1 MGTNVTGNDAD
12 DVDGAVAAAEAA
24 DVVIYVG
31 GIDSTVEKE
40 EKDRTEI
47 SWPDNQLALLGA
59 LEEVGKPLVVIQFG
73 GGQLDDT
80 PLKESD
86 AVCTPTYPLSPT
98 KLIDARRSTPSSGL
112 ATPARAAA
120 QRSSTS
126 SQARSHPPDAFPSRS
141 TPPHTQTRCP

>member
-1 MGTNVTGNDAD
+1 M
-12 DVDGAVAAAEAA
+12 
-24 DVVIYVG
+24 VIYVG

-47 SWPDNQLALLGA
+47 SWPDNQLALLSA
-59 LEEVGKPLVVIQFG
+59 LEEVGKPLVVIQMG

-80 PLKESD
+80 PLKNSD
-86 AVCTPTYPLSPT
+86 AVCTPTYTLSLT

-120 QRSSTS
+120 RRSRTP
-126 SQARSHPPDAFPSRS
+126 SQARSRLRGDCPSPS
-141 TPPHTQTRCP
+141 TPPATSTRSR